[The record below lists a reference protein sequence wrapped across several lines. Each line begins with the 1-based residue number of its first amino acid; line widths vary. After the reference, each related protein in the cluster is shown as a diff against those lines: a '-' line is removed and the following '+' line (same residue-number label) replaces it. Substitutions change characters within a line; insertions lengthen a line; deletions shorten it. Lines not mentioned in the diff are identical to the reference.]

1 MLIAKCA
8 RKQIAVKTTPDRLRS
23 RWHSY
28 PIDPMK
34 LLHRPDLYCWSE
46 FNTERNIDF
55 HSIAWKQSAGNILID
70 PLPLSAHDL
79 AHLQSLGGASWIVI
93 TNSDHIRASQEIAKI
108 TGAQIAAPQGERDT
122 FPISIDRWLSDG
134 DEILPG
140 LQAIALHGS
149 KTPGELALLL
159 EATTL
164 ITGDLVRAHRAGTLM
179 LLPDAKLADCNLAL
193 DSVRRLARLDRVET
207 VLVGDGWQIF
217 QDGQAR
223 LQELCS

>member
-1 MLIAKCA
+1 
-8 RKQIAVKTTPDRLRS
+8 
-23 RWHSY
+23 
-28 PIDPMK
+28 MK

-55 HSIAWKQSAGNILID
+55 HSIAWMRSAGNILID

-93 TNSDHIRASQEIAKI
+93 TNSDHIRATQEIAKI
-108 TGAQIAAPQGERDT
+108 TGAQIAAPQGEQDT

-134 DEILPG
+134 DSIVPG

-159 EATTL
+159 ESTTL
-164 ITGDLVRAHRAGTLM
+164 ITGDLVRAHRAGSLM
-179 LLPDAKLADCNLAL
+179 LLPEAKLFDRDLAL
-193 DSVRRLARLDRVET
+193 DSVRRLAKLSQVDT
-207 VLVGDGWQIF
+207 VLVGDGWHVF
-217 QDGQAR
+217 HDGQVR
-223 LQELCS
+223 LQELCG